1 MSPSRLKSR
10 SVLPAGPTV
19 INAGRRT
26 VLKAMSLVGGGFA
39 IGFTSVGISGAELV
53 GAAGRHPDAGTF
65 PFGAWVRIGAD
76 DRVSIIVSQ
85 AEIGQ
90 GISTTLPAIVA
101 DELGADWSKVRLL
114 TAPYDVAYRNPRAKW
129 MFTGN
134 SESIQAF
141 RDLMRTAGAAAREML
156 ISTAAARWGV
166 ASDACA
172 AAGGA
177 VLHAESG
184 RTLRFGMLA
193 AEAAKQ
199 QVPTAPRLKPDRE
212 LKLIGRALSRVDV
225 PEKVDGSAIFGI
237 DFKRIDMLVAAV
249 RTAPAV
255 GGAIKRFDDA
265 AIRTRPGVRAVVPIQ
280 NGVAVVAETYWQA
293 RSALAAMPIEF
304 DPGPNA
310 NLDSATLAAA
320 YRERLE
326 NGPFVTPVNAGEAD
340 ARIKAATNV
349 ISFDYENP
357 FLAHATMEPMNCTA
371 HVTADRC
378 EIWAPTQGQELAFF
392 ALKQTLGLA
401 DDQIIVNRT
410 PYAGGGFGR
419 RLLPDFVV
427 QAALIAK
434 AVGRPVKTIWDREE
448 DMRRDFFRPATSVR
462 LTAALGADGLPEA
475 MAARVVSPTILL
487 PVFPPIAGMLKEKRF
502 DPSAMEGLLEWQY
515 PIAHHRVDFHLM
527 EIPIPTSVLRTT
539 GFGPNLFALECFVDE
554 LAQATRSD
562 PYRYRRRLLASKPRA
577 LRVLARAAEL
587 GGWGTLLPPGGG
599 RGIAYAEA
607 FGSLL
612 AQVVEIRMRA
622 EEVKVERVV
631 SVCDC
636 GSVLDPGIA
645 RAGIEGGVLF
655 GLAGCKSE
663 ITFKGGA
670 VVEDNFQR
678 YAMPY
683 LAESPR
689 LVTEL
694 IAGGERLGG
703 IGEVS
708 PVAIPPALANAIF
721 AASGKRIRTM
731 PLGRHGLRFV

>member
-1 MSPSRLKSR
+1 MIDIR
-10 SVLPAGPTV
+10 
-19 INAGRRT
+19 RRT
-26 VLKAMSLVGGGFA
+26 VLKAIALAGGGFA
-39 IGFTSVGISGAELV
+39 VGLIPVTANGAQLV
-53 GAAGRHPDAGTF
+53 GAAGRQADPGTF

-141 RDLMRTAGAAAREML
+141 RDLMRTAGATAREML
-156 ISTAAARWGV
+156 INTAAARWAVG
-166 ASDACA
+166 ADACTA
-172 AAGGA
+172 VSGA
-177 VLHAESG
+177 VVHAATG
-184 RTLRFGMLA
+184 RTLRFGALA
-193 AEAAKQ
+193 ADAAKQ
-199 QVPTAPRLKPDRE
+199 PVPSAPRHKADRE
-212 LKLIGRALSRVDV
+212 LKLIGRALPRVDV

-237 DFKRIDMLVAAV
+237 DFKRPDMLVAAV
-249 RTAPAV
+249 RTAPAI
-255 GGAIKRFDDA
+255 GGRIKGFDDTV
-265 AIRTRPGVRAVVPIQ
+265 IRAWPGVHAVVPIQ
-280 NGVAVVAETYWQA
+280 NGVAVVADTYWQA
-293 RSALAAMPIEF
+293 QSALAAMPIEF
-304 DPGPNA
+304 DAGPNA
-310 NLDSATLAAA
+310 TLDSTQLAGQ
-320 YRERLE
+320 YRDRLE
-326 NGPFVTPVNAGEAD
+326 NGPFVTPVNAGD
-340 ARIKAATNV
+340 ANAQIKAAATV
-349 ISFDYENP
+349 VSFDYENP

-371 HVTADRC
+371 HVSADRC

-462 LTAALGADGLPEA
+462 LTAALAADGLPEA

-487 PVFPPIAGMLKEKRF
+487 PVFPPIAGMLKEKKF

-527 EIPIPTSVLRTT
+527 EMPIPTSVLRTT

-554 LAQATRSD
+554 LAQAAGSD
-562 PYRYRRRLLASKPRA
+562 PYAYRRRLLAAKPRA

-587 GGWGTLLPPGGG
+587 GAWGKPLPSGGG

-612 AQVVEIRMRA
+612 AQVVEIRMRGD
-622 EEVKVERVV
+622 EVKVVRVV

-645 RAGIEGGVLF
+645 RAGIEGGVVF
-655 GLAGCKSE
+655 GLAGCKAA
-663 ITFKGGA
+663 ITFQGGR

-694 IAGGERLGG
+694 IAGGGKLGG

-721 AASGKRIRTM
+721 AASGKRIRSM
-731 PLGRHGLRFV
+731 PLGRHGLRFA